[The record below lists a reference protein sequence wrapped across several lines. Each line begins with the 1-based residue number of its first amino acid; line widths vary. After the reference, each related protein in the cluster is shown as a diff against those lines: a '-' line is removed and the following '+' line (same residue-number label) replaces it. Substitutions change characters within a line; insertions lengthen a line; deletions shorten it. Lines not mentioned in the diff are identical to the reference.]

1 MKKYLG
7 EKNEDK
13 SRQPRG
19 LKNTPLKVKM
29 TLTWSEFLSKPENG
43 NAIFASA
50 GFGLVSLAYGLSIK
64 SKGKGFGEW

>member
-1 MKKYLG
+1 
-7 EKNEDK
+7 
-13 SRQPRG
+13 
-19 LKNTPLKVKM
+19 M